1 MITAD
6 HITRAI
12 AYVES
17 QYEKIGQHLPSDV
30 YKDLTGK
37 LRNENSTIAAT
48 SFRDRLV
55 AYKGS
60 KQKATDVTREVFT
73 FLGVRNAVDFLT

>member
-37 LRNENSTIAAT
+37 LQNETAP
-48 SFRDRLV
+48 
-55 AYKGS
+55 
-60 KQKATDVTREVFT
+60 
-73 FLGVRNAVDFLT
+73 